1 MPDQIA
7 GEPLE
12 AQPDE
17 APEAAVTA
25 EAVDSPEQA
34 EGEVP
39 ESEASP
45 QDPRVQKA
53 NREAQ
58 ALRKRLRETEA
69 KLAEREQAEMSE
81 IERQAAR
88 VQALEAELSESK
100 SRAREASLRASVV
113 DACRPLNIVDPEAA
127 LALLDRDA
135 IDFDE
140 DLGRWTGV
148 EQALSALAESKPYL
162 VEKNSAGGHPTNPA
176 RTRGPNF
183 TIEQI
188 RSMGDA
194 EMQALSEEEFAAVQ
208 RVVAENS

>member
-1 MPDQIA
+1 MPSEIA
-7 GEPLE
+7 GEALE

-39 ESEASP
+39 ESSAST

-53 NREAQ
+53 NREA
-58 ALRKRLRETEA
+58 ASLRKRLRDAEA

-88 VQALEAELSESK
+88 VQALEAELQTSK
-100 SRAREASLRASVV
+100 TAAREASLRASVV
-113 DACRPLNIVDPEAA
+113 DGCRPLNIVDPEAA

-135 IDFDE
+135 IEFDE
-140 DLGRWTGV
+140 DSGRWIGV
-148 EQALSALAESKPYL
+148 EQALSALAEEKTYL
-162 VEKNSAGGHPTNPA
+162 VAAPTAGGNPTNPA
-176 RTRGPNF
+176 RTRGPLF

-194 EMQALSEEEFAAVQ
+194 EMQALSDEEFAAVQ

>member
-1 MPDQIA
+1 MPSEIA
-7 GEPLE
+7 GEALE
-12 AQPDE
+12 PQPDE
-17 APEAAVTA
+17 APEAAVVVTT
-25 EAVDSPEQA
+25 DSPEQV

-39 ESEASP
+39 AESEASP

-100 SRAREASLRASVV
+100 IRAREASLRASVV

-183 TIEQI
+183 SIEQV
-188 RSMGDA
+188 RSMSDA

>member
-1 MPDQIA
+1 MSSEIA

-25 EAVDSPEQA
+25 EAVDSSEQR

-53 NREAQ
+53 NREA
-58 ALRKRLRETEA
+58 ASLRQRLRATEA
-69 KLAEREQAEMSE
+69 KLKAREEAEMSE

-127 LALLDRDA
+127 LALLDRDS

-140 DLGRWTGV
+140 DLGKWTGV